1 VEPTERI
8 LVADDDIDML
18 HLVSVRLTA
27 AGFDVLQA
35 TSGDSALGL
44 AQAEMPT
51 LSVLDV
57 MMPGL
62 SGLEVCRA
70 LRSNPRTARMP
81 VILLSAR
88 AEEID
93 RILGLEMGADD
104 YLTKPFSPRELLLR
118 IESILSRQRRTT
130 NGSDVLSVGKI
141 SLNREEHRIVSDG
154 QPVNLTASE
163 FRLLLALMEN
173 EGRVLTRDALLNRV
187 WGAEKAIEP
196 RTVDTHLRRLRD
208 KLGGA
213 GEQIRTVRGFGY
225 RIEHE

>member
-27 AGFDVLQA
+27 AGFDVLQS
-35 TSGDSALGL
+35 TSGDSALEL

-70 LRSNPRTARMP
+70 LRNNPRTAHMP
-81 VILLSAR
+81 VVLLSAR

-118 IESILSRQRRTT
+118 IESILSRKRR
-130 NGSDVLSVGKI
+130 NGNGDALLSVGKI
-141 SLNREEHRIVSDG
+141 SLNREEHRIVSNGESGESHGLRVQAAAGIDG
-154 QPVNLTASE
+154 KSGPGAHARCAVES
-163 FRLLLALMEN
+163 RL
-173 EGRVLTRDALLNRV
+173 GR
-187 WGAEKAIEP
+187 
-196 RTVDTHLRRLRD
+196 
-208 KLGGA
+208 
-213 GEQIRTVRGFGY
+213 GESDRATDGRYAPAPAARQARARW
-225 RIEHE
+225 